1 MMESD
6 DQFRSFPYS
15 AHEAVDGPG
24 SVDQAPSLVDEVYG
38 LFAETPELGLLAKKT
53 GFANNGQIEDL
64 AKIGPKAPVSA
75 FRGSASKSS
84 LFGAS
89 NSSRTQAHRG
99 RGSDEGAAA
108 VLSSL
113 PSSPTKLSNS
123 SSPAKTAALLAAA
136 AAAVEASVSDDPSAK
151 KRARRKKD
159 DDLEDSVLP
168 SVDDDLPPAKRRK
181 ASTSVAS
188 ASGGRYGSAPEG
200 TFSEEPRVGD
210 KNKGLRLFSKVVCD
224 KVMTK
229 GVTSYNEVADELV
242 LDYTQ
247 AAINEGTENPAV
259 DQKNIRRRVYDAL
272 NVLMAMNIISKEKKE
287 IKWIGLP
294 PTSPRDE
301 LRTLTTERQQLTER
315 IKRKQEQLHDL
326 QAQHSLYS
334 RLIKRNGASV
344 QDDQERILVPF
355 IIVHT
360 GKHTHID
367 CDVSEDYTEY
377 LMKFEHPFAI
387 HDDIEIL
394 RRVLKTDESS
404 TISTANRVKM
414 ETSPPDSSPSS
425 QVKRRSS
432 RRQVD
437 DADE

>member
-1 MMESD
+1 
-6 DQFRSFPYS
+6 
-15 AHEAVDGPG
+15 
-24 SVDQAPSLVDEVYG
+24 
-38 LFAETPELGLLAKKT
+38 
-53 GFANNGQIEDL
+53 
-64 AKIGPKAPVSA
+64 
-75 FRGSASKSS
+75 
-84 LFGAS
+84 
-89 NSSRTQAHRG
+89 
-99 RGSDEGAAA
+99 
-108 VLSSL
+108 
-113 PSSPTKLSNS
+113 
-123 SSPAKTAALLAAA
+123 
-136 AAAVEASVSDDPSAK
+136 VEASVAEDPSAK
-151 KRARRKKD
+151 KRGRRRKD
-159 DDLEDSVLP
+159 DDLDEAGLP
-168 SVDDDLPPAKRRK
+168 SVDEDLPPAKRRK
-181 ASTSVAS
+181 STNMVAS
-188 ASGGRYGSAPEG
+188 ASSTRYGSAPEG
-200 TFSEEPRVGD
+200 AFAEEPRVGD

-224 KVMTK
+224 KVMNK

-334 RLIKRNGASV
+334 RLIKRNGASA
-344 QDDQERILVPF
+344 QEDQERILVPF

-377 LMKFEHPFAI
+377 LMKFEHPFSI

-394 RRVLKTDESS
+394 RRVLKSEDSSS
-404 TISTANRVKM
+404 TSPASRVKPL
-414 ETSPPDSSPSS
+414 TAHVPLDSSPTS
-425 QVKRRSS
+425 QSKRRSS
-432 RRQVD
+432 RRQTD
-437 DADE
+437 DGNE

>member
-1 MMESD
+1 M
-6 DQFRSFPYS
+6 
-15 AHEAVDGPG
+15 
-24 SVDQAPSLVDEVYG
+24 
-38 LFAETPELGLLAKKT
+38 
-53 GFANNGQIEDL
+53 
-64 AKIGPKAPVSA
+64 
-75 FRGSASKSS
+75 
-84 LFGAS
+84 
-89 NSSRTQAHRG
+89 
-99 RGSDEGAAA
+99 
-108 VLSSL
+108 LSSL
-113 PSSPTKLSNS
+113 PSSPTKLAGP

-136 AAAVEASVSDDPSAK
+136 AAAVEASVVDDQSSR
-151 KRARRKKD
+151 KRGRRKKD
-159 DDLEDSVLP
+159 DDLDEASASVA
-168 SVDDDLPPAKRRK
+168 DDELPPAKRRK
-181 ASTSVAS
+181 AAAPLNSVNP
-188 ASGGRYGSAPEG
+188 GTRYGSTSENPFPEDV
-200 TFSEEPRVGD
+200 RIGD

-247 AAINEGTENPAV
+247 AAINEGSENPAV

-315 IKRKQEQLHDL
+315 IKRKQEQLFDL

-334 RLIKRNGASV
+334 QLIKRNGGRL

-377 LMKFEHPFAI
+377 LMKFEHPFSI

-394 RRVLKTDESS
+394 RRVLRPDESPPGRS
-404 TISTANRVKM
+404 KQPPSNPSDISPA
-414 ETSPPDSSPSS
+414 S
-425 QVKRRSS
+425 QAKRRST
-432 RRQVD
+432 RRQQE
-437 DADE
+437 DASDQN